1 MEIHAIIL
9 TRDYLTV
16 VTVGKGLLP
25 LLLQILKEATILY
38 ANENEIPIQN

>member
-16 VTVGKGLLP
+16 VTVGKGLL
-25 LLLQILKEATILY
+25 LQILKEATILY